1 MKVTAAEAERE
12 KWMLETTGEA
22 MANELEAEERYK
34 LAGE

>member
-1 MKVTAAEAERE
+1 MKVMAAEVEKE
-12 KWMLETTGEA
+12 KWMLETTGGA